1 VEVVFGKYNFIFKDL
16 KEWLIHLQGIIL
28 HIKNSYCGGNIE
40 YPSYKL
46 ICTGATG
53 HAEVVLVHYDPSVI
67 TLHTILGEFF

>member
-1 VEVVFGKYNFIFKDL
+1 M
-16 KEWLIHLQGIIL
+16 QGIIL

-67 TLHTILGEFF
+67 TLHTTLGEFF